1 MNQIFDPLNL
11 VLAGVAIFVL
21 WRLRSVLGQRTG
33 TERPPTDLTLGRG
46 KPASDAVPANV
57 LEFPK
62 VKTDPE
68 KIVNAESEKPVWE
81 GFAPAGTALA
91 TDLEKLSQS
100 DSGFTPKAFL
110 SGAKLAY
117 EMIVE
122 AFAKGDKPALKN
134 LLSKDV
140 LDGFSKAIDTRQKT
154 GEKLDFQFVGF
165 EKADFLI
172 VALSGKRA
180 TITVKFISEMISAT
194 YDKSGVLI
202 DGDPK
207 EVRDITD
214 IWSFERDV
222 SQKDPNWRVVS
233 TETQN

>member
-11 VLAGVAIFVL
+11 ALAGVAIFIL

-33 TERPPTDLTLGRG
+33 TERPPTDLTMGRKAPTAEPVPG
-46 KPASDAVPANV
+46 KILD
-57 LEFPK
+57 FPK
-62 VKTDPE
+62 NKQEPE
-68 KIVNAESEKPVWE
+68 PVINKEPEKPVWE
-81 GFAPAGTALA
+81 GFAPSGSTLA
-91 TDLEKLSQS
+91 TNLEKLNQS
-100 DSGFTPKAFL
+100 DSTFTPKAFL

-122 AFAKGDKPALKN
+122 AFAKGDKAALKN

-140 LDGFSKAIDTRQKT
+140 FDGFSKAIDARQKT

-165 EKADFLI
+165 EKADILTA
-172 VALSGKRA
+172 VVLDKRA
-180 TITVKFISEMISAT
+180 NITVKFVSELISAT
-194 YDKSGVLI
+194 YDKAGTLM

-207 EVRDITD
+207 EIRDITD
-214 IWSFERDV
+214 IWSFERDIT
-222 SQKDPNWRVVS
+222 QKDPNWRVVS

>member
-33 TERPPTDLTLGRG
+33 NERPPTDLTMGRG
-46 KPASDAVPANV
+46 KPVPEASSATV

-62 VKTDPE
+62 NKMDDVKTIDMEP
-68 KIVNAESEKPVWE
+68 AKPVWE

-91 TDLEKLSQS
+91 QDLEKLAQS
-100 DSGFTPKAFL
+100 DVTFTPKAFL
-110 SGAKLAY
+110 AGAKLAY

-134 LLSKDV
+134 LLSRDV
-140 LDGFSKAIDTRQKT
+140 FDGFAKAIDNRNKA

-165 EKADFLI
+165 EKADFLTAVI
-172 VALSGKRA
+172 QEKRA
-180 TITVKFISEMISAT
+180 VVTVKFVSELISAT
-194 YDKSGVLI
+194 YDKAGTLL
-202 DGDPK
+202 DGNAK
-207 EVRDITD
+207 EVRDVTD
-214 IWSFERDV
+214 IWSFERDIT
-222 SQKDPNWRVVS
+222 QKDPNWRVVS